1 MESSFFHNAVYG
13 VGGKMAIVA
22 FINCSFEP
30 SLWKVFLPFKI
41 SFDLLHYQIALQ
53 PLPPSKNQVNECKFV
68 KGDLSNIC

>member
-13 VGGKMAIVA
+13 VGGKMATVA
-22 FINCSFEP
+22 FINSFEP

>member
-1 MESSFFHNAVYG
+1 MESSFRNAVYG
-13 VGGKMAIVA
+13 VGGKMATVA
-22 FINCSFEP
+22 FINSFEP

-68 KGDLSNIC
+68 KEDLSSIC

>member
-1 MESSFFHNAVYG
+1 
-13 VGGKMAIVA
+13 MAIVA

-53 PLPPSKNQVNECKFV
+53 PLPPSKKKKCKFV
-68 KGDLSNIC
+68 KGDLSSIC

>member
-13 VGGKMAIVA
+13 VGGKMATVA
-22 FINCSFEP
+22 FINSFEP

-41 SFDLLHYQIALQ
+41 SFDLLHYQIVLQ

-68 KGDLSNIC
+68 KGDLSNIF